1 MMAED
6 KVDELINDCIAKPVW
21 DLIHTDKFEN
31 ATLEEIE
38 ALFDRNFFPE
48 GWLDPRPPKK
58 KLKLSV
64 KSRFASPAD
73 DQKFSEAA
81 AKHLLRKKMHMI
93 HALLSSH
100 PPPLRSVFL
109 VLIDRLSKESS
120 NFLPSGIVHSTSPV
134 LTCDFPVILTVFAL
148 FNHWQ
153 LLVLL
158 TFTG

>member
-1 MMAED
+1 MAED
-6 KVDELINDCIAKPVW
+6 KVDELINGCIAKPVW
-21 DLIHTDKFEN
+21 DLIHTDKFEKT
-31 ATLEEIE
+31 TLEEIE
-38 ALFDRNFFPE
+38 ALFDPNFVPE

-109 VLIDRLSKESS
+109 VLIDSS
-120 NFLPSGIVHSTSPV
+120 QSHPAIFCPLELYI
-134 LTCDFPVILTVFAL
+134 
-148 FNHWQ
+148 Q
-153 LLVLL
+153 LHQS
-158 TFTG
+158 